1 MCFVKAKKQK
11 KSKAESKETA
21 EIRMSMVGGSEP
33 APLSDQSLATTEG
46 DGEWN
51 VVGMP
56 KVRQTSVVTPLMWVA
71 SWYECKFG
79 EWELC
84 GNKSMDKSMAFR

>member
-11 KSKAESKETA
+11 KSKAESKEMA
-21 EIRMSMVGGSEP
+21 ELRMSMVGGSEP
-33 APLSDQSLATTEG
+33 APLSDQSLATTEA

-56 KVRQTSVVTPLMWVA
+56 KVRQASVVTPLM
-71 SWYECKFG
+71 
-79 EWELC
+79 
-84 GNKSMDKSMAFR
+84 

>member
-11 KSKAESKETA
+11 KSKAESKEMA
-21 EIRMSMVGGSEP
+21 ELRMSMVGGSEP
-33 APLSDQSLATTEG
+33 APLSDQILATTES

-56 KVRQTSVVTPLMWVA
+56 KVRQMSVVTPLV
-71 SWYECKFG
+71 
-79 EWELC
+79 
-84 GNKSMDKSMAFR
+84 